1 MDVGAWPYLHMND
14 IVLYARCSQGQFNL
28 MSLCIIVRALPLPL
42 ALNQPLFRYQA
53 ARETI
58 LAMQTHY
65 NNMLHKWIIQMHN
78 SISTHVNVVW

>member
-1 MDVGAWPYLHMND
+1 MAVFTYERHCT
-14 IVLYARCSQGQFNL
+14 VYARCSQGQFNL
-28 MSLCIIVRALPLPL
+28 MSLCIIVRAIPLPL